1 MPKSYTLVVT
11 RPFSCDGREYTPG
24 EIIGSVA
31 SEVPWGT
38 LLSVTGAADRVAAMD
53 DSEVDDEPTDEPS
66 IEPESDIEP
75 IAEADDD
82 DTTEPQS
89 PSTPAS
95 DEAGSDLLAMGLTP
109 KIVESLA
116 AAGITN
122 AEQLL
127 DFVAAEGDLLDLD
140 GIKARD
146 KKAILNALKV

>member
-11 RPFSCDGREYTPG
+11 RPFNCDGREYTPG

-82 DTTEPQS
+82 DTTELQS

>member
-11 RPFSCDGREYTPG
+11 RPFNCDGREYTPG

-53 DSEVDDEPTDEPS
+53 DSEVDDEADEPS

-82 DTTEPQS
+82 TDTQPQS

-116 AAGITN
+116 AAGISN
-122 AEQLL
+122 AEKLL
-127 DFVAAEGDLLDLD
+127 DFVAADGDLLDLD

>member
-11 RPFSCDGREYTPG
+11 RPFNCDGREYTPG
-24 EIIGSVA
+24 EVIGSVA

-53 DSEVDDEPTDEPS
+53 DSEVDDELS
-66 IEPESDIEP
+66 IELESEIDP
-75 IAEADDD
+75 SAEADD

-89 PSTPAS
+89 PSTPAQ

-116 AAGITN
+116 AAGIGN

-127 DFVAAEGDLLDLD
+127 DFVAADGDLLDLD

>member
-53 DSEVDDEPTDEPS
+53 DSEVDDEADEPS

-82 DTTEPQS
+82 TDSEPQS

>member
-1 MPKSYTLVVT
+1 
-11 RPFSCDGREYTPG
+11 
-24 EIIGSVA
+24 
-31 SEVPWGT
+31 
-38 LLSVTGAADRVAAMD
+38 
-53 DSEVDDEPTDEPS
+53 
-66 IEPESDIEP
+66 
-75 IAEADDD
+75 
-82 DTTEPQS
+82 
-89 PSTPAS
+89 
-95 DEAGSDLLAMGLTP
+95 MGLTP

>member
-1 MPKSYTLVVT
+1 
-11 RPFSCDGREYTPG
+11 
-24 EIIGSVA
+24 
-31 SEVPWGT
+31 